1 MVGDIKVD
9 VQRDNATNTVS
20 GFTAT
25 GRDVKLI
32 TFPAIVFQI
41 VYRAEKNHRK
51 EDFFV
56 ILKLSGDASCTSI
69 LRLLSRDWMP

>member
-1 MVGDIKVD
+1 MKGIKAD
-9 VQRDNATNTVS
+9 ATTESSFSRLS
-20 GFTAT
+20 GFTVNQQ
-25 GRDVKLI
+25 DVKLI

-41 VYRAEKNHRK
+41 VYSAEKNHRK